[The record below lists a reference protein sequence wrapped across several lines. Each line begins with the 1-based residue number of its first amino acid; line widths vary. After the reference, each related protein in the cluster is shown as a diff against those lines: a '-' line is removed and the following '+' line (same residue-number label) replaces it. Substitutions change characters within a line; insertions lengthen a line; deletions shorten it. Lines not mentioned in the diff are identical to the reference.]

1 MMIFIGIILIFLG
14 IAVYMINNER
24 RVSNDW
30 LCMIGFLTMMTG
42 ALMIG
47 MTMDGTMQFNFK
59 VRYNQ
64 YKRNLNVKTKM
75 FNF

>member
-1 MMIFIGIILIFLG
+1 MMILIGIILIFLG

-30 LCMIGFLTMMTG
+30 LCMIGFLLLMSG

-47 MTMDGTMQFNFK
+47 MTMDGTI
-59 VRYNQ
+59 
-64 YKRNLNVKTKM
+64 
-75 FNF
+75 

>member
-14 IAVYMINNER
+14 IGVYMINNER

-30 LCMIGFLTMMTG
+30 LCMIGSLLLIAG

-47 MTMDGTMQFNFK
+47 MTMDGTM
-59 VRYNQ
+59 
-64 YKRNLNVKTKM
+64 
-75 FNF
+75 